1 MGISER
7 KERKKAELRVQI
19 LKAARDIVLRDGFAS
34 LTMRKIA
41 GAIEYAPGT
50 LYLYF
55 ESRDEIA
62 KQLCIQGYQELLD
75 FLQPVAAIADPRDR
89 LIAIAE
95 CYVRFGMTHAATYRL
110 IFMED
115 PKITSAALAEVPID
129 DSDGPG
135 VQAFQLLVR
144 IFDDLKTNHVLAMEA
159 DSAQSAQLLWTSLH
173 GIVSL
178 KLTCSNFLATPAE
191 ELVATMT
198 HIFLAGLPVI
208 SAISPKEVVNPVERA
223 F

>member
-7 KERKKAELRVQI
+7 KERQKAELRQQI
-19 LKAARDIVLRDGFAS
+19 LKAARDIVVRDGCAT

-41 GAIEYAPGT
+41 DAIEYAPGT

-62 KQLCIQGYQELLD
+62 KQLCIQGYQELFD

-89 LIAIAE
+89 LIALAE
-95 CYVRFGMTHAATYRL
+95 SYVRFGMTHAATYRL
-110 IFMED
+110 IFMEE
-115 PKITSAALAEVPID
+115 PKLTSAALAAVPID
-129 DSDGPG
+129 ASDGPG

-144 IFDDLKTNHVLAMEA
+144 IFDDLKANHGLIMDA
-159 DSAQSAQLLWTSLH
+159 DSVRFAQLLWTSLH

-178 KLTCSNFLATPAE
+178 KLTCSSFLATSAE
-191 ELVATMT
+191 ELVKTMT
-198 HIFLAGLPVI
+198 HTFLVGLPQDQ
-208 SAISPKEVVNPVERA
+208 
-223 F
+223 

>member
-7 KERKKAELRVQI
+7 KERQKAELRQQI

-41 GAIEYAPGT
+41 DAIEYAPGT

-55 ESRDEIA
+55 ENRDEIA

-75 FLQPVAAIADPRDR
+75 FLQPVAAIADPHDR
-89 LIAIAE
+89 LIAMAE
-95 CYVRFGMTHAATYRL
+95 GYVHFGMTHAATYRL

-129 DSDGPG
+129 ASDGPG
-135 VQAFQLLVR
+135 IQAFQLLVSV
-144 IFDDLKTNHVLAMEA
+144 FDDLKTNHGLVMDA
-159 DSAQSAQLLWTSLH
+159 DSAQFAQLLWTSLH

-178 KLTCSNFLATPAE
+178 KLTCSNFLATSAE
-191 ELVATMT
+191 ELVKTMVRT
-198 HIFLAGLPVI
+198 FLAGLPLI
-208 SAISPKEVVNPVERA
+208 SAISQKEVVNPIEQE

>member
-7 KERKKAELRVQI
+7 KERQKAELRQQI
-19 LKAARDIVLRDGFAS
+19 LKAARDIVLRDGFAA

-41 GAIEYAPGT
+41 DAIEYAPGT

-75 FLQPVAAIADPRDR
+75 FLQPVAAIADARDR

-95 CYVRFGMTHAATYRL
+95 SYVCFGMTHAATYRL

-129 DSDGPG
+129 ASDGPG
-135 VQAFQLLVR
+135 IQAFQLLVR
-144 IFDDLKTNHVLAMEA
+144 VFDDLKTNHGLVMEA
-159 DSAQSAQLLWTSLH
+159 DSAQFAQLLWTSLH

-178 KLTCSNFLATPAE
+178 KLTCSNFLATSAE
-191 ELVATMT
+191 ELVKTMT
-198 HIFLAGLPVI
+198 HTFLAGLPLI
-208 SAISPKEVVNPVERA
+208 SAISPKEVVNPIERA

>member
-7 KERKKAELRVQI
+7 KERQKAELRQQI
-19 LKAARDIVLRDGFAS
+19 LQAAREIVLRDGFAA

-41 GAIEYAPGT
+41 DAIEYAPGT

-55 ESRDEIA
+55 ENRDEIA

-75 FLQPVAAIADPRDR
+75 FLQPVVAIANPRDR
-89 LIAIAE
+89 LMAIAE
-95 CYVRFGMTHAATYRL
+95 SYVGFGMTHAATYRL

-115 PKITSAALAEVPID
+115 PKITSAALADVSID
-129 DSDGPG
+129 NSDGPG
-135 VQAFQLLVR
+135 IQAFQVLIT
-144 IFDDLKTNHVLAMEA
+144 IFDDLKATHNLALDA
-159 DSAQSAQLLWTSLH
+159 DSAQLAQLLWTSLH

-191 ELVATMT
+191 ELVRTMAQ
-198 HIFLAGLPVI
+198 IFLTGLPQ
-208 SAISPKEVVNPVERA
+208 A
-223 F
+223 